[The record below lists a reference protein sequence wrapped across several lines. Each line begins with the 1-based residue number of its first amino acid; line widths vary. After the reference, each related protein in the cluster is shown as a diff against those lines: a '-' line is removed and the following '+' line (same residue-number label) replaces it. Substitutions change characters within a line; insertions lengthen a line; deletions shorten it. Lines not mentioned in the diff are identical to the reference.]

1 MGAPLGLAWKWAR
14 ARLTRGGRFL
24 VVGLLGIGV
33 NQFLLWAIVELTG
46 LNYLLAAI
54 IASQGSTA
62 FNFAGVE
69 SWVFRGAWKPGIVKR
84 FLAFDVLNSLAL
96 LLRLPMLFVLT
107 SGLHVHYLVSNL
119 LAIGVLTAVRFV
131 VADGV
136 IWKGQAPAHSTAL
149 DPLPGSQ
156 EAA

>member
-1 MGAPLGLAWKWAR
+1 VGAPVGLAWTWAR
-14 ARLTRGGRFL
+14 TRLTKGGRFL
-24 VVGLLGIGV
+24 LVGLLGIGV

-69 SWVFRGAWKPGIVKR
+69 AWVFRGGGRPGIVRR

-107 SGLHVHYLVSNL
+107 SGLHVHYLLSNL
-119 LAIGVLTAVRFV
+119 VAIGVLTAVRFV

-136 IWKGQAPAHSTAL
+136 IWKAPVPAAAL
-149 DPLPGSQ
+149 EPIARSQ
-156 EAA
+156 EVA